1 MALTGGNQAH
11 HGWRFIMS
19 QAENNLSDAAP
30 AGFLP
35 RFAAFLIDLALLVPL
50 TYFSGTLLAIVAL
63 FSRVGG
69 DIEPINDIIG
79 LLFAAPIIPIS
90 LLYLTLG
97 FAVWQTTDGK
107 RLAGL
112 YVVTNDG
119 SELGGGRAFA
129 RAVVLVVSAATV
141 VGLVISGIMIAARE
155 DRRGLND
162 VICGTMVVRR

>member
-1 MALTGGNQAH
+1 MRCNVC
-11 HGWRFIMS
+11 
-19 QAENNLSDAAP
+19 QAENSFCGACGAALEAPAAPAP

-35 RFAAFLIDLALLVPL
+35 RFAAFAIDGALLIPI
-50 TYFSGTLLAIVAL
+50 TYFSGTLLAIITL

-69 DIEPINDIIG
+69 DIEPVNEIIG
-79 LLFAAPIIPIS
+79 LVFAAPIIPIS

-97 FAVWQTTDGK
+97 FAVWQTTVGK

-129 RAVVLVVSAATV
+129 RAVVLVVSAVSV